1 MPTTTIYD
9 TEGQFSWASK
19 TTTTDESGT
28 LISTSIA
35 YDNGLVNSDIYANG
49 VRATN
54 IIEDVAV
61 DGGLFRWSNK
71 FTHYDMNGTVI
82 GAGIA
87 YDNGV
92 SQQDTYENGALTS
105 SMRVDQFGDAEIWE
119 SIEQVYDPSYGL
131 TKTIVVND
139 DQTLQVTDYFE
150 GDVTRIIKTDTGN
163 VHNWVSK
170 SEGFYDGERTMS
182 ETLFDDGVAVIT
194 HYQNGQRSTI
204 DEFDENDAR
213 NWDNRT
219 TSYDE
224 NGQVTQKFTE
234 FDSGVIRV
242 EDFLDGARTQTF
254 QYDNPNS
261 AGDGVMAWEHIE
273 SYFDQN
279 GVLSERATFND
290 NGVLRVDSFT
300 DGVRSQIF
308 QYDNPNEAGD
318 GVKSWDRIEAY
329 YDQNGNLT
337 ENATFYDNGI
347 FRLTT
352 YVEGQRT
359 SVIQEDNPNAAGD
372 GVKSWDRIEPYFDQ
386 NCVKSEQATFYDN
399 GILKVQSYTDGQLT
413 GVQQSDEGDVASWDT
428 IETLITRDGGVVEQ
442 RTLTIGDDG
451 VERFDLREDG
461 QRVMLVDTDNSL
473 DGSARSWQ
481 TNERFYD
488 ENGDLAQQHI
498 VYDDAD
504 EFVFL
509 RVGGTLDQKVEYDG
523 DESEAWA
530 IRVTDYTAEGPVVVT
545 YDTVADAPEEIGML
559 FFDFVLG

>member
-1 MPTTTIYD
+1 MPSTTIYD
-9 TEGQFSWASK
+9 TENQFNWQAK
-19 TTTTDESGT
+19 TTFTDDYGQVVS
-28 LISTSIA
+28 
-35 YDNGLVNSDIYANG
+35 SDILYDSGLITARYYSEG
-49 VRATN
+49 VLDRT
-54 IIEDVAV
+54 ELVDDQV
-61 DGGLFRWSNK
+61 DGGLFNWTSKTN
-71 FTHYDMNGTVI
+71 YYSPNGDVTVRETFL
-82 GAGIA
+82 
-87 YDNGV
+87 DNGV
-92 SQQDTYENGALTS
+92 
-105 SMRVDQFGDAEIWE
+105 
-119 SIEQVYDPSYGL
+119 
-131 TKTIVVND
+131 
-139 DQTLQVTDYFE
+139 
-150 GDVTRIIKTDTGN
+150 IK
-163 VHNWVSK
+163 
-170 SEGFYDGERTMS
+170 
-182 ETLFDDGVAVIT
+182 
-194 HYQNGQRSTI
+194 
-204 DEFDENDAR
+204 
-213 NWDNRT
+213 
-219 TSYDE
+219 
-224 NGQVTQKFTE
+224 
-234 FDSGVIRV
+234 V
-242 EDFLDGARTQTF
+242 EDFAEGARTQTF

-261 AGDGVMAWEHIE
+261 AGDGVMSWEHIE
-273 SYFDQN
+273 TYYDQN

-352 YVEGQRT
+352 YVEGQRA
-359 SVIQEDNPNAAGD
+359 SVIEEDNPNAAGD
-372 GVKSWDRIEPYFDQ
+372 GVKSWDRIETYFDQ
-386 NCVKSEQATFYDN
+386 NGVKTEKATFYDN
-399 GILKVQSYTDGQLT
+399 GIFKLETYSDGQLV

-428 IETLITRDGGVVEQ
+428 IETMITRDGGVVEQ
-442 RTLTIGDDG
+442 RTLTVGDDG
-451 VERFDLREDG
+451 VERFDMRVDS
-461 QRVMLVDTDNSL
+461 QRVMLVETDNSL

-509 RVGGTLDQKVEYDG
+509 HVGGTLDQKVEYDG

-545 YDTVADAPEEIGML
+545 YDTVADAPVEIGTL